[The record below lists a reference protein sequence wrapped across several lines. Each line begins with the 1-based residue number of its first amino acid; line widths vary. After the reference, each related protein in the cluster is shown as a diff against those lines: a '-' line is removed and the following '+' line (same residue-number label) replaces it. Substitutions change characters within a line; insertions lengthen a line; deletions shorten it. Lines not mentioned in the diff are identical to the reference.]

1 MENNILIYL
10 TKIFNLNAYIF
21 DIHTKKKK
29 IIYENFNFDF
39 SEARN
44 IARKAQKYRYS
55 LINSTNFFTI
65 NILLNEDQLIMLV
78 PNFTLANYLQ
88 NNINKLLMFSRSKM
102 ICQLIYEI
110 CTDKIAPSDELYINS
125 LNSQSINLNDDYAVN
140 DDILSFN
147 NINIKISLNILRHDK
162 QQFLFWKKKLL
173 KNQFLISELNN
184 KFAANML
191 IEYVAL
197 LSTLLINYG
206 YPSKDIYSI
215 KNKIYNIINQVKI
228 QNINIKLLDQILCIF
243 FNLLLDERNNP
254 DQPLAEK
261 IKNYIDR
268 NITHSLSL
276 MDISLNLYTPLK
288 QLNPAFKSKYNL
300 TINQYIRHKKI
311 LIAKNLLFA
320 TQLTLQDIANLVGF
334 NSQSYFVST
343 FKVIVGQTPSE
354 YRNNCRK

>member
-197 LSTLLINYG
+197 LSTLLIN
-206 YPSKDIYSI
+206 
-215 KNKIYNIINQVKI
+215 QVKI